1 MGPQA
6 ADDPVA
12 IRRWPPRVQVVAAIG
27 WSSFL
32 AASVGTM
39 LVFAALDPQVI
50 ISGFDSGEPGTEPWW
65 LTRTGIYTLGFFL
78 LWLVA
83 AVAGV
88 LTAVLTQT
96 PVTTK
101 IDQP

>member
-1 MGPQA
+1 MEPQA

-12 IRRWPPRVQVVAAIG
+12 VRRWPPRLQAAAAIG

-32 AASVGTM
+32 AASLGTM
-39 LVFAALDPQVI
+39 LAFAALDPQVI
-50 ISGFDSGEPGTEPWW
+50 IDSMDPGEPNAAPWW

-83 AVAGV
+83 VVAGV
-88 LTAVLTQT
+88 LTAVLTQSHR
-96 PVTTK
+96 P
-101 IDQP
+101 